1 MIDQLRHLHPIFKLC
16 DLLDVARS
24 GYQAWCTGKIVPAR
38 KLEDLRLTVAIKAAH
53 ARGRGIY
60 GPLKIQT
67 ELAAQGVMAGINR
80 IKRLRTLHGIR
91 CTHKKK
97 FRVTTD
103 SKHLLPVAR
112 NLLDRQFDCTAP
124 NQVWVADI
132 TYIPTGEGWLYL
144 AAVKDLYTCEI
155 VGWSMDNRMT
165 QTLVMDALTAAYWK
179 KKPAPGL
186 MHHSDRGSQYC
197 SAAYRALQ
205 ANFGIQTSMSRKG
218 NCWDNAPMESF
229 FGTIKTESLH
239 HYRFKTRENAKRIIF
254 EYIEVFYN
262 RIRRHAKIGNQI
274 PADFAN
280 MYYIN
285 NQIAA

>member
-24 GYQAWCTGKIVPAR
+24 GYQAWCTGKIIPAR

-53 ARGRGIY
+53 ARGRGTY

-103 SKHLLPVAR
+103 SKHYLPVAP
-112 NLLDRQFDCTAP
+112 NLLDRQFACTAP

-132 TYIPTGEGWLYL
+132 TYIPTGESWLYL

-197 SAAYRALQ
+197 SAAYRGLQ
-205 ANFGIQTSMSRKG
+205 ASYGMQTSMSRKG

-280 MYYIN
+280 QYYIN